1 MDLNHRSP
9 GYEPDGISRLPH
21 LVMALAELLPFFNAP
36 MALQRNTGGNI
47 QDSEAK
53 NTKSGIG
60 LMKKECLSLH
70 MRAHLPI
77 PTLLCALLICASFA
91 GCLGDEEEEGKNSVI
106 DFVVYYDTTSGVIE
120 EVVQNNQQ
128 ISETGVE
135 LTFDFSYTKSSAG
148 EMVTFYYI
156 PGDGSSMV
164 ENNAAENGEITYT
177 YLTHGLFSAAI
188 GAIDDQDNEYF
199 ENITIRID
207 KQITWSED
215 NTATPDTMNIE
226 TTPDCICDAPEQIK
240 IDSTITNPPN
250 GGPGLP
256 FGGQSVTVTWR
267 LLNSTD
273 AIATESAP
281 EQIGDGQD
289 ASWMHNQYFI
299 EPGTWKL
306 EVDVTAE
313 GDGDEQVT
321 VDHTVTIAYVA
332 DESVPNP
339 MSAPEPE
346 E

>member
-1 MDLNHRSP
+1 
-9 GYEPDGISRLPH
+9 
-21 LVMALAELLPFFNAP
+21 
-36 MALQRNTGGNI
+36 
-47 QDSEAK
+47 
-53 NTKSGIG
+53 
-60 LMKKECLSLH
+60 MKKKRLSLH
-70 MRAHLPI
+70 MRARLPM
-77 PTLLCALLICASFA
+77 PLLLCALLICASFA
-91 GCLGDEEEEGKNSVI
+91 GCLGDEEEKGKDSAI
-106 DFVVYYDTTSGVIE
+106 DLVVYYDTTSGVIE

-128 ISETGVE
+128 VSETGVE

-148 EMVTFYYI
+148 QMVTFYYI

-207 KQITWSED
+207 KEITWSED
-215 NTATPDTMNIE
+215 NTASPDAMDIE
-226 TTPDCICDAPEQIK
+226 TTPDCDCGAPEQIK
-240 IDSTITNPPN
+240 IDSTVANPEN
-250 GGPGLP
+250 AQFGP
-256 FGGQSVTVTWR
+256 FQGQTVTVTWR

-273 AIATESAP
+273 AVATESAP

-289 ASWMHNQYFI
+289 ANWMYNQYFI

-306 EVDVTAE
+306 EVDVSAE
-313 GDGDEQVT
+313 GNGDEQVS

-339 MSAPEPE
+339 MAAPESGE
-346 E
+346 

>member
-1 MDLNHRSP
+1 MP
-9 GYEPDGISRLPH
+9 
-21 LVMALAELLPFFNAP
+21 LADLLPFFNAP

-47 QDSEAK
+47 QDFEAK
-53 NTKSGIG
+53 NTKFGIG
-60 LMKKECLSLH
+60 LMKKERVPRY
-70 MRAHLPI
+70 MRARLPI

-91 GCLGDEEEEGKNSVI
+91 GCLGDEEEKGKDSAI

-120 EVVQNNQQ
+120 EVMQNNQQ
-128 ISETGVE
+128 VSETGVE
-135 LTFDFSYTKSSAG
+135 VTFDFSYTKSSAG
-148 EMVTFYYI
+148 AMVTFYYI
-156 PGDGSSMV
+156 PGDGSSTI

-199 ENITIRID
+199 ENITLRID
-207 KQITWSED
+207 KKITWSED
-215 NTATPDTMNIE
+215 GTAAPDVMNIE

-240 IDSTITNPPN
+240 IDSIVANPQN
-250 GGPGLP
+250 GGVGP
-256 FGGQSVTVTWR
+256 FNQGQTVTVTWR

-289 ASWMHNQYFI
+289 ASWMYNQYFI

-313 GDGDEQVT
+313 GSGDEQVN
-321 VDHTVTIAYVA
+321 VEHTVTIAYVA
-332 DESVPNP
+332 DESTPNP
-339 MSAPEPE
+339 MSTPEPE

>member
-1 MDLNHRSP
+1 M
-9 GYEPDGISRLPH
+9 
-21 LVMALAELLPFFNAP
+21 
-36 MALQRNTGGNI
+36 
-47 QDSEAK
+47 
-53 NTKSGIG
+53 
-60 LMKKECLSLH
+60 H

-91 GCLGDEEEEGKNSVI
+91 GCLGGEEEEGKNSVI
-106 DFVVYYDTTSGVIE
+106 DLVVYYDITSGVIE
-120 EVVQNNQQ
+120 EVMQNNQQ
-128 ISETGVE
+128 VSETGVE
-135 LTFDFSYTKSSAG
+135 VSFDFSYTKSSAG

-156 PGDGSSMV
+156 PGDGSSSI

-207 KQITWSED
+207 KKITWSED
-215 NTATPDTMNIE
+215 GTATPDTMNIE
-226 TTPDCICDAPEQIK
+226 TTPDCDCDAPEQIK
-240 IDSTITNPPN
+240 IDSTVTNPENGPN
-250 GGPGLP
+250 PFTPG
-256 FGGQSVTVTWR
+256 QTVTVTWR

-273 AIATESAP
+273 AITAESPP

-289 ASWMHNQYFI
+289 GDWVHNQYFI

-313 GDGDEQVT
+313 GNGDENVN

-339 MSAPEPE
+339 MSASEPE

>member
-21 LVMALAELLPFFNAP
+21 LVMPLADLLPFFNAP
-36 MALQRNTGGNI
+36 MVLQRKTGDNI
-47 QDSEAK
+47 LLIVEK
-53 NTKSGIG
+53 TLRFGIG
-60 LMKKECLSLH
+60 LMKKERVSSH
-70 MRAHLPI
+70 MRARLPI

-91 GCLGDEEEEGKNSVI
+91 GCLGDEEEKGKASAI
-106 DFVVYYDTTSGVIE
+106 DFVVYYDVTSGVIE
-120 EVVQNNQQ
+120 EVMQNNQQ
-128 ISETGVE
+128 VSETGVE
-135 LTFDFSYTKSSAG
+135 VTFDFSYTKSSAG

-156 PGDGSSMV
+156 PGDGSSTI

-207 KQITWSED
+207 KKITWSDD

-226 TTPDCICDAPEQIK
+226 ATPDCDCEAPEQIK
-240 IDSTITNPPN
+240 IDSIVANPQN
-250 GGPGLP
+250 GGGGFP
-256 FGGQSVTVTWR
+256 FGGQAVTVTWR

-273 AIATESAP
+273 AIAAESAP

-332 DESVPNP
+332 DESTPNP
-339 MSAPEPE
+339 MTTPEAE